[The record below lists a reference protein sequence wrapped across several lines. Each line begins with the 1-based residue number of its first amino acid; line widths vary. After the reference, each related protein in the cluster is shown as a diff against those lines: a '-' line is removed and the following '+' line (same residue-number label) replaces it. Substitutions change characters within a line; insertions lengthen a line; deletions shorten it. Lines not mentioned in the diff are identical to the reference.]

1 MIHILS
7 LIAIFAVGVAILYYG
22 ANGMLHGSVSIATR
36 MGISQLVIGLTL
48 VAFGTSAPE
57 LSLDVSAALQ
67 GSTQLAFG
75 TLVGSNIANIGLILG
90 LAAIVAPLRVNMRLL
105 KSELPIAIAVSL
117 LVLALGYDGEVS
129 RQDGIL
135 MLAAFVLF
143 LTYSYLGAR
152 KESARVK
159 TEFKTEAQETA
170 PPGEPLGKSW
180 LLVVVG
186 LAGLIVG
193 AQLMVYAAVGAAQL
207 LGVSELIIGLTVVAI
222 GTSLPE
228 LATSLVAARR
238 GDADI
243 AVGNVIGSN
252 IFNMLL
258 ILALVAIIQPVPVSP
273 QSIRVDLPIMIA
285 FVVVLVPIM
294 LRGMVISHRE
304 GYFLLAGMGGFLG
317 WQIYTELQ
325 SAI

>member
-1 MIHILS
+1 MLNIL
-7 LIAIFAVGVAILYYG
+7 LMIAIFAVGVVILYYG
-22 ANGMLHGSVSIATR
+22 AEAMLHGSVSIATR

-75 TLVGSNIANIGLILG
+75 TLVGSNISNVGLILG
-90 LAAIVAPLRVNMRLL
+90 LAAIIAPLRINMRLL
-105 KSELPIAIAVSL
+105 RSEAPIVIAVSL
-117 LVLALGYDGEVS
+117 LVLALGFDGEIS
-129 RQDGIL
+129 RQDGVL

-152 KESARVK
+152 REAADAKA
-159 TEFKTEAQETA
+159 EFKREASEA
-170 PPGEPLGKSW
+170 DIPGSSLRKSM

-186 LAGLIVG
+186 LAGLIIG
-193 AQLMVYAAVGAAQL
+193 AQLMVYAAVGAAKL
-207 LGVSELIIGLTVVAI
+207 LGISELVIGLTIVAI

-243 AVGNVIGSN
+243 AVGNVVGSN
-252 IFNMLL
+252 IFNMLF
-258 ILALVAIIQPVPVSP
+258 ILAIVAIILPVPVSP

-285 FVVVLVPIM
+285 FAVALVPM
-294 LRGMVISHRE
+294 MFSGMVIGRRE
-304 GYFLLAGMGGFLG
+304 GAILLAAMAAFLG
-317 WQIYTELQ
+317 WQIYVGVQT
-325 SAI
+325 AA